1 MKNNIKVLR
10 EQRNLTQQECAN
22 VFNVKLRAWQTYEQ
36 GISEPKFEV
45 LCKIADYFNVSLDYL
60 LGREPA
66 PPPADAMEVLGIEKS
81 VDDDEFMKLY
91 NELPDYA
98 KQIFVDTMA
107 RLSKAAKN
115 EKPKQSTP
123 QNLPQFVQ
131 TPTAQQPNLPKSV
144 EISVKPDIQISP
156 TKNSEFAIARGGN
169 GMYKPVPTD
178 EQLSTMEEVTP
189 DMLGE

>member
-10 EQRNLTQQECAN
+10 EQRKLTQQECAD

-60 LGREPA
+60 LGRET
-66 PPPADAMEVLGIEKS
+66 PPPPPDAMEVLGIEKS

-107 RLSKAAKN
+107 KLAQATTSNLK
-115 EKPKQSTP
+115 KQSTCP
-123 QNLPQFVQ
+123 PS
-131 TPTAQQPNLPKSV
+131 TPKPV
-144 EISVKPDIQISP
+144 EPSAKPDIQISQMR
-156 TKNSEFAIARGGN
+156 NSEYAIARGGN

-178 EQLSTMEEVTP
+178 EQIASFTP
-189 DMLGE
+189 VPEDSGL